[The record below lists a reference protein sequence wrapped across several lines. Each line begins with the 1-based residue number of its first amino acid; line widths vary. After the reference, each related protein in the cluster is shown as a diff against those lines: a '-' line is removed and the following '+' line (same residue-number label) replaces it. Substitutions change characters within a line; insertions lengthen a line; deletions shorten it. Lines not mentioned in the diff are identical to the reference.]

1 MSNFKKIVVV
11 AMRVIFLIS
20 CSCFLLCFISACG
33 NKAEYVKGEFCV
45 SIAPEYKNAFLE
57 KQITAKDFKIDEEY
71 IDAISYTLWN
81 SDSEQGFI
89 YVQLKEPYW
98 NLLDEIMKSVNELDF
113 VIFVEK
119 VPIQYLDPI
128 R

>member
-1 MSNFKKIVVV
+1 M
-11 AMRVIFLIS
+11 
-20 CSCFLLCFISACG
+20 
-33 NKAEYVKGEFCV
+33 
-45 SIAPEYKNAFLE
+45 
-57 KQITAKDFKIDEEY
+57 
-71 IDAISYTLWN
+71 
-81 SDSEQGFI
+81 
-89 YVQLKEPYW
+89 QLKELYW

>member
-1 MSNFKKIVVV
+1 MSKTKKLTSSVLRSAFIV
-11 AMRVIFLIS
+11 FCCCL
-20 CSCFLLCFISACG
+20 LLCNIVACG
-33 NKAEYVKGEFCV
+33 NKEEYVKGEFCV
-45 SIAPEYKNAFLE
+45 SIAPEYKNAFSE

-98 NLLDEIMKSVNELDF
+98 NRLDEIIKSVKELDF